1 MEWLLR
7 QNCAMSPAQ
16 VGIFY
21 LSLSAISLCI
31 GLFFWVMGA
40 TLVLLFS
47 ALEMLVLGI
56 CFLCFA
62 RRSLDRERICI
73 DGGQVTVECELGGVL
88 QQVAFQRE
96 WLRVDGPHQAQ
107 PLIELRGQGQV
118 IAVGRFVR
126 PEWRSTLAAEIKRAI
141 RTP

>member
-16 VGIFY
+16 VGFIY
-21 LSLSAISLCI
+21 LSLIAISLCI
-31 GLFFWVMGA
+31 GLFCWVLGA
-40 TLVLLFS
+40 TLVLPFT

-73 DGGQVTVECELGGVL
+73 EGSQVTVECELGGVL
-88 QQVAFQRE
+88 HRVAFQRE
-96 WLRVDGPHQAQ
+96 WLRVELPHQTQ
-107 PLIELRGQGQV
+107 QLIELRGQGQV

-126 PEWRSTLAAEIKRAI
+126 PEWRLELAAEIKLAARA
-141 RTP
+141 P